1 MLDKAKPIVLC
12 EDELRQ
18 RALAIPLQP
27 FKSALLAKAGIELW
41 VRRDDLID
49 EHLAGNKFYKLFY
62 NLLDAQAQGYR
73 QVLSFG
79 GAYSNH
85 LHALAAA
92 GQRYGYATI
101 GIVRG
106 ERPAVL
112 SPTLQD
118 AEAWG
123 MRLVFVSREWYRRLQ
138 QPPLEGWSEAADIA
152 EWKVGL
158 MQDLGAAYWIPEG
171 GSNLLGAR
179 GMKVLG
185 EAIEQQLQGD
195 YSAVCIA
202 CGTGTSLAGVA
213 AGIAPHKPAIGFS
226 VLKGDTGDGGL
237 GATVAAGFSRL
248 MSLSKPEQ
256 TALDELERQ
265 EYRTRR
271 ESLAANWRVI
281 SGFHAGGYGKKH
293 PDYLYRF
300 WQDVEQEAGIALD
313 PIYTLKLLWG
323 ITGMAQQGYWPK
335 GARLVAVHTGGLQGR
350 RGFQVPV

>member
-1 MLDKAKPIVLC
+1 MPIVC

-27 FKSALLAKAGIELW
+27 FKSALLARTGIELV

-49 EHLAGNKFYKLFY
+49 EYLAGNKFYKLFY
-62 NLLDAQAQGYR
+62 NLLEAQAQGYR
-73 QVLSFG
+73 QLLSFG

-92 GQRYGYATI
+92 GQRYGFATI

-118 AEAWG
+118 AEALG
-123 MRLVFVSREWYRRLQ
+123 MRLVFVSRELYRRLQ
-138 QPPLEGWSEAADIA
+138 QSDSAPDID
-152 EWKVGL
+152 EWKANL
-158 MQDLGAAYWIPEG
+158 TNNYGAAYWIPEG

-185 EAIEQQLQGD
+185 EAIEHRLQGD
-195 YSAVCIA
+195 YTSVCIA

-213 AGIAPHKPAIGFS
+213 AGIDPRKSALGFS
-226 VLKGDTGDGGL
+226 VLKGEGSL
-237 GATVAAGFSRL
+237 GAMVAATFS
-248 MSLSKPEQ
+248 K
-256 TALDELERQ
+256 
-265 EYRTRR
+265 
-271 ESLAANWRVI
+271 LATNDYFSANWRVI

-300 WQDVEQEAGIALD
+300 WQETEQEAGIALD
-313 PIYTLKLLWG
+313 PIYTLKLFWG
-323 ITGMAQQGYWPK
+323 ITGLAQQGYWPK

-350 RGFQVPV
+350 RGFHAPDLSAWFGLESTTI